1 MYRRIFSFGAFW
13 IFFLLFAGLVSDST
27 VFSVQAQV
35 SGSAVSAE
43 TVRNSQPV
51 LKTEAPEASGTSPA
65 PIFQGTEAV
74 SDSKKGGSGTF
85 GSSVVLSNGV
95 RQMLFSIGIVTLL
108 FMVLILIL
116 KKCSPKDRELTS
128 DVFEILGKTHF
139 MHRQQIC
146 LMRCGQKLFLVSVS
160 QNGVDRIGEID
171 DPAEVDRLT
180 RRCHGEVLGTAAP
193 RLRKEADG
201 EDS

>member
-35 SGSAVSAE
+35 SGTAVSAE
-43 TVRNSQPV
+43 T
-51 LKTEAPEASGTSPA
+51 EALEASGTSPA

-74 SDSKKGGSGTF
+74 SDPKKGGSETF

-116 KKCSPKDRELTS
+116 KKCSPKDRDLTS